1 MLSKQVADKTK
12 YDEIKINLKNSTHGF
27 KTAPIL
33 YIV

>member
-12 YDEIKINLKNSTHGF
+12 DDKIKINLKNSMHGF
-27 KTAPIL
+27 KISPIL